1 MSQKKETKRKYN
13 KSQNYTRKKKV
24 QYPDIPNL
32 TVITS
37 QKEMY
42 SFFDSIPLDLSF
54 QKDIRSELLQF
65 PKELNY
71 SIYQNLNRESI
82 INTFNYMFYNI
93 RLGIFVQIK
102 DNEILHFI
110 PFNNPNYTNNWD
122 SDVIKFKNNSSIS
135 DYYKEKSKKY
145 PGNIDSNI
153 RNIEKNTYKW
163 SANNCVIGNWNKDS
177 VGTGAWLEL
186 YEMIDSACKSNR
198 VNDCIFFI
206 NRRDHPVL
214 TGNGRENT
222 YRNEP
227 YFHIFNNLNTPLS
240 KHSYDNYVP
249 ILSFSKNDEFAD
261 LLIPNYEDWRYVK
274 ELETSIEDD
283 WKKENT
289 KELTED
295 ALDKLKNENPDKKIS
310 KASKSKYVTNF
321 INSVW
326 NEMKI
331 TGNIS
336 KVVKEKFKDYHPWS
350 SKKIKQF

>member
-227 YFHIFNNLNTPLS
+227 YFHIFNNLIHRYQNTVMIIM
-240 KHSYDNYVP
+240 YQY
-249 ILSFSKNDEFAD
+249 
-261 LLIPNYEDWRYVK
+261 
-274 ELETSIEDD
+274 
-283 WKKENT
+283 
-289 KELTED
+289 
-295 ALDKLKNENPDKKIS
+295 
-310 KASKSKYVTNF
+310 
-321 INSVW
+321 
-326 NEMKI
+326 
-331 TGNIS
+331 
-336 KVVKEKFKDYHPWS
+336 
-350 SKKIKQF
+350 